1 MIFARS
7 KDPVLK
13 KLYTDINELRME
25 VAYPFLLKVHNDRAT
40 GVIDD
45 NGLNEIL
52 NMCISYVLRR
62 NICEIPTNSLN
73 KTFATFKNSIR
84 SDDYMNSDCPL
95 QVETPNNLK
104 RVFY

>member
-1 MIFARS
+1 MLIH
-7 KDPVLK
+7 
-13 KLYTDINELRME
+13 
-25 VAYPFLLKVHNDRAT
+25 FLLKVHNDRAT